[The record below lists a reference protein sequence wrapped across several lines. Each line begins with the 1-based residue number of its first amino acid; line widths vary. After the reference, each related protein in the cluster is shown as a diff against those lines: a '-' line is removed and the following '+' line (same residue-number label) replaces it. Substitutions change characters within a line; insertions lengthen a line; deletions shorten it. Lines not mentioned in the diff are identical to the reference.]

1 MSPKTPNNAALQ
13 KIGTPLNVGFL
24 LLPRFALIAFASA
37 FDPLRVANRMYGG
50 ECYRWVSLSE
60 DGGSVRSSGGLDAA
74 VDAPVDAAPK
84 LDILVVVASFD
95 PRSAASRKV
104 IKFIQ
109 RCALKGSVIA
119 GVDTGSVVIA
129 AAGLLNGYRA
139 TVHWEHLEPFSE
151 DFPRVAVTE
160 DLFVIDR
167 NRWSAAGGTACI
179 DLMLDLIAKRQG
191 QEIAAAVSDQ
201 FIHSRMRK
209 AGDAQRTRMEHRLP
223 YRNGKLTAALDLMQ
237 SSLEDTLSIAEIAL
251 HCRVSVRELERLFK
265 RWVGRSP
272 ANHYR
277 RLRLEK
283 ARALLQGTSRS
294 VTDIALACG
303 FSSVAGFSR
312 CHKQYFGIS
321 PGRNRIP

>member
-1 MSPKTPNNAALQ
+1 M
-13 KIGTPLNVGFL
+13 
-24 LLPRFALIAFASA
+24 AFASA

-60 DGGSVRSSGGLDAA
+60 DGGSVRSSGGMAAEVDAA
-74 VDAPVDAAPK
+74 IDAAPK

-95 PRSAASRKV
+95 PESAASRRV
-104 IKFIQ
+104 IKFVQ
-109 RCALKGSVIA
+109 KCALEGCVIA
-119 GVDTGSVVIA
+119 GVDTGSVVLA

-139 TVHWEHLEPFSE
+139 TVHWEHLDPFSE
-151 DFPRVAVTE
+151 NYPRVDVTQ

-179 DLMLDLIAKRQG
+179 DLMLDLIARHQG
-191 QEIAAAVSDQ
+191 LEIATAVSDQ

-209 AGDAQRTRMEHRLP
+209 AGDAQRMCLEHRLVH
-223 YRNGKLTAALDLMQ
+223 RNTKLTTALDLMQ
-237 SSLEDTLSIAEIAL
+237 RSLEDTVSIADIARRC
-251 HCRVSVRELERLFK
+251 HVSVRELERLFK

-283 ARALLQGTSRS
+283 ARELLQGTNRS

-303 FSSVAGFSR
+303 FSSLASFSR
-312 CHKQYFGIS
+312 CHKRYFGIN
-321 PGRNRIP
+321 PGKNRVP